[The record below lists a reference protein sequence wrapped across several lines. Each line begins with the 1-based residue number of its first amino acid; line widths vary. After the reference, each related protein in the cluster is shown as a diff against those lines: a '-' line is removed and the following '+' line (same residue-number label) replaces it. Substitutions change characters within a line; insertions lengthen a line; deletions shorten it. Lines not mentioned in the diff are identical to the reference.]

1 MSHIN
6 FYTKSLGQRSAGK
19 PHAALD
25 AAGAGNVSLGNAP
38 VFDPT
43 YERLRGAVP
52 LVDSPEGLRVR
63 FPGATRLEEPDLME
77 ASLKQTCQFLF
88 VIKPNLLFFNF
99 LSHFLYGLFF

>member
-25 AAGAGNVSLGNAP
+25 AAGAGNVSMGNAP

-43 YERLRGAVP
+43 CKGK
-52 LVDSPEGLRVR
+52 GLGVK
-63 FPGATRLEEPDLME
+63 FPGATYPKKF
-77 ASLKQTCQFLF
+77 ALF
-88 VIKPNLLFFNF
+88 IR
-99 LSHFLYGLFF
+99 SI